1 MRTAR
6 NNKPYLQPRTGRS
19 TAMTDPS
26 VLDMIRLPSALLIAL
41 DWRPLHFALQPFHHL
56 IRLTYILAMSGF
68 YGVIGLLDLRL
79 LGWNPAIPLR
89 PLIERGRPSLYGLF
103 AAAIVTGLA
112 LFLYEPVKVGSHAYF
127 TPKLI
132 LIALGVANAGLFHG
146 GGYRAALAAE
156 VMPRHAR
163 LAGAVS
169 LALWTAV
176 IVCACLNTEAAPKV
190 LLR

>member
-1 MRTAR
+1 
-6 NNKPYLQPRTGRS
+6 
-19 TAMTDPS
+19 MTDPT
-26 VLDMIRLPSALLIAL
+26 VLDIFRLPSPLLIAL

-56 IRLTYILAMSGF
+56 IRLTHIVAMSGF

-89 PLIERGRPSLYGLF
+89 PLIDRGRPLLYGLF

-127 TPKLI
+127 VPKLA
-132 LIALGVANAGLFHG
+132 LIALGMTNAGLFHG
-146 GGYRAALAAE
+146 KGYEAALDAQAL
-156 VMPRHAR
+156 PRHAR

-176 IVCACLNTEAAPKV
+176 IVCACLNSEAAPKL

>member
-1 MRTAR
+1 M
-6 NNKPYLQPRTGRS
+6 S
-19 TAMTDPS
+19 DPT
-26 VLDMIRLPSALLIAL
+26 VFDMIRLPSALLISL

-56 IRLTYILAMSGF
+56 IRLAHILAMAGF

-89 PLIERGRPSLYGLF
+89 PLIDRGRPLLYGLF
-103 AAAIVTGLA
+103 AGTIVTGIA

-127 TPKLI
+127 VPKLV
-132 LIALGVANAGLFHG
+132 LIALGMTNAGLLHG
-146 GGYRAALAAE
+146 RSYRAAVHAE
-156 VMPRHAR
+156 AMPRHAR

-176 IVCACLNTEAAPKV
+176 IVCACLNSEAAPKL